1 MVRARSATEEPSH
14 VLQPIPNNRV
24 LNPDAFRRRYRMT
37 VGSRTHPDRNLSTDP
52 YIRTQIACART
63 WAGSERAASLLELL
77 GMLAWVHSTP
87 AGSSK
92 VGGDVH
98 YVSVCPGCVISRVS
112 LADVSGHGKA
122 VSTLSGELRR
132 LMQRYLPQLE
142 HDALMCDLNR
152 AVQEGLDGVHYAT
165 MVAVGWHNERE
176 SLLLANA
183 GHPIPCVFEV
193 ERKEWTWLEI
203 NPEPRREWPVGVP
216 FGLFA
221 CADFDR
227 TAVKLQVGDLV
238 ILYSD
243 GVTEAT
249 NPAGD
254 ELGPEGLMNLVR
266 QLDCSSAESLGVQL
280 PSALRSF
287 RGGAE
292 AADDEAII
300 VLQRV
305 PTLVITNPHASDFSR
320 GFADVRSAT

>member
-1 MVRARSATEEPSH
+1 
-14 VLQPIPNNRV
+14 
-24 LNPDAFRRRYRMT
+24 MT
-37 VGSRTHPDRNLSTDP
+37 VGSRTHPDPNLSTAP
-52 YIRTQIACART
+52 YMRTQIACAGT
-63 WAGSERAASLLELL
+63 WAGSERAASLLELP

-87 AGSSK
+87 AGSSR

-98 YVSVCPGCVISRVS
+98 YVSVCPGCVVSRVA

-132 LMQRYLPQLE
+132 LMQRYLPELE
-142 HDALMCDLNR
+142 HDGLMRDLNR

-183 GHPIPCVFEV
+183 GHPIPCVFEA

-221 CADFDR
+221 CADYDR

-238 ILYSD
+238 LLYSD

-254 ELGPEGLMNLVR
+254 ELGPEGLMNLV
-266 QLDCSSAESLGVQL
+266 
-280 PSALRSF
+280 
-287 RGGAE
+287 
-292 AADDEAII
+292 
-300 VLQRV
+300 
-305 PTLVITNPHASDFSR
+305 TT
-320 GFADVRSAT
+320 

>member
-1 MVRARSATEEPSH
+1 
-14 VLQPIPNNRV
+14 
-24 LNPDAFRRRYRMT
+24 MT

-98 YVSVCPGCVISRVS
+98 YVSVCPGCVISRVA

-132 LMQRYLPQLE
+132 LMQRYLPELE
-142 HDALMCDLNR
+142 HDGLMRDLNR

-193 ERKEWTWLEI
+193 ESKEWTWLEI
-203 NPEPRREWPVGVP
+203 NPEPSGVP
-216 FGLFA
+216 PELTPNPVQEMT
-221 CADFDR
+221 D
-227 TAVKLQVGDLV
+227 K
-238 ILYSD
+238 D
-243 GVTEAT
+243 GNQDHIHPIGGKYYARRNQSST
-249 NPAGD
+249 PAAH
-254 ELGPEGLMNLVR
+254 R
-266 QLDCSSAESLGVQL
+266 
-280 PSALRSF
+280 
-287 RGGAE
+287 
-292 AADDEAII
+292 
-300 VLQRV
+300 
-305 PTLVITNPHASDFSR
+305 
-320 GFADVRSAT
+320 